1 MRRASAPTRATSTP
15 GDLLLGHAG
24 VRDGPN
30 VSMQAFDTVERV
42 WKTVNLNKAVYVTTA
57 EGDLVFESDGN
68 GITRR

>member
-1 MRRASAPTRATSTP
+1 
-15 GDLLLGHAG
+15 
-24 VRDGPN
+24 
-30 VSMQAFDTVERV
+30 MQAFDTVERV